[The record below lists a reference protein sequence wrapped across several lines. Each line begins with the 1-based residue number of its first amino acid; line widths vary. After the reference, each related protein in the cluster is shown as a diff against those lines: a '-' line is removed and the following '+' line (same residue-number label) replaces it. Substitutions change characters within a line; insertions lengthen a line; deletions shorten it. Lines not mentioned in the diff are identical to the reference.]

1 MLYENNFW
9 LYASKTLVVLAKIPN
24 GIFWL
29 VGVLGLCL
37 AQRPNNSAGVGSE
50 YSKLVYYIRSPPTAC
65 EFRSRPS
72 AHYKNQKRPKGLFD
86 FYGEAR

>member
-1 MLYENNFW
+1 MLRKEIM
-9 LYASKTLVVLAKIPN
+9 L
-24 GIFWL
+24 
-29 VGVLGLCL
+29 
-37 AQRPNNSAGVGSE
+37 GVGSE
-50 YSKLVYYIRSPPTAC
+50 YSKQVYYIRSPPTAC